1 MFTITRITA
10 VGAVLALA
18 VTAGASLAG
27 PPAKP
32 SSVTL
37 TLETPSGPGR
47 PATNLAEA
55 FAERVKALSDGAIVV
70 KVRVEDPSFKAPEQ
84 KAWPYQ
90 RRHVDNVTSGR
101 VDLATVWT
109 QTLEYAGIGTA
120 RALHV
125 PFLIT
130 SKAAATRATSGATAS
145 SIMAGFEKGGLVG
158 LTLSPQGL
166 GRLFSAGRPLASAA
180 DLAGARI
187 RTPYAPTSPT
197 ALKALGARP
206 IDANGGMFTAALGK
220 GSIRANEIVWDIAS
234 VYLTTSKTAG
244 NVVLSPQVNAVV
256 ANAASWRRLSDAQ
269 QKVLRQA
276 AVEARTTMVARWDER
291 REARTFCTK
300 GGTIVNASAAALARL
315 EAGAAS
321 AEEALTRDAATR
333 AVVRAIRA
341 QGSAEID
348 RIAPCAGPAA
358 QPPAGGGAGVT
369 TLPPS
374 GSYRLVL
381 KPATMR
387 AAGAD
392 ENNIRNNSGTHT
404 LAIDGAKMGETGRNP
419 SHSFFCAY
427 SLKVVGPF
435 VRVTPDPASECAGD
449 PWHVKWKLDG
459 KDLILTW
466 FDGNRRSFTTWEKLW
481 SGRWE
486 HVG

>member
-1 MFTITRITA
+1 MFRITRITA

-27 PPAKP
+27 PPAKT

-90 RRHVDNVTSGR
+90 RRHVDNVRSGR

-145 SIMAGFEKGGLVG
+145 SIMAGF
-158 LTLSPQGL
+158 
-166 GRLFSAGRPLASAA
+166 GRGRTRRAHPVAAGPRPALQRREAP
-180 DLAGARI
+180 RI
-187 RTPYAPTSPT
+187 CRRSRRSTIRAPYAPTSPT
-197 ALKALGARP
+197 ALRALGARP
-206 IDANGGMFTAALGK
+206 IDASGGVFTAALGK
-220 GSIRANEIVWDIAS
+220 GLRFGQTRSCGTSRAS
-234 VYLTTSKTAG
+234 TSRPRRRPATWCSHRRSTPSSRTPHRGAG
-244 NVVLSPQVNAVV
+244 SRMRSRRCCGRLR
-256 ANAASWRRLSDAQ
+256 WRH
-269 QKVLRQA
+269 
-276 AVEARTTMVARWDER
+276 ARRWSRAGTNVARRARSAPRAARSSTRPLPRSPASRRER
-291 REARTFCTK
+291 RA
-300 GGTIVNASAAALARL
+300 
-315 EAGAAS
+315 

-404 LAIDGAKMGETGRNP
+404 LVIDGAKMGETGRNP

-427 SLKVVGPF
+427 TPQGRRP
-435 VRVTPDPASECAGD
+435 VRQSHSRPG
-449 PWHVKWKLDG
+449 LG
-459 KDLILTW
+459 M
-466 FDGNRRSFTTWEKLW
+466 RR
-481 SGRWE
+481 
-486 HVG
+486 